1 MRLDSLLFNTMHSRL
16 SKGWLFVCLE
26 DTLSM
31 DSHGHISVPDLEKSA
46 WGKERAVL
54 PPGCAGAVQAPRPSE
69 VPGWGGPA
77 PALRL
82 PCEQLLPSVCPGK
95 SLGTSVEPRGS
106 ARTQPPVRS
115 PFFCVVSPLLWRVA
129 YGHVY
134 NLRVPTAWL
143 PRVFITPGAVT
154 HQASHMR
161 ERFGQRNRLLRG
173 KQLLPGAPSLRL
185 ARPSGAWRSASTL
198 RSPGHHPARGVDTQ
212 CSGPKITLKMMWGTE
227 TFSKR

>member
-1 MRLDSLLFNTMHSRL
+1 MRLDSLLLNTMHSRL
-16 SKGWLFVCLE
+16 SEGWLFACLE

-69 VPGWGGPA
+69 ALGWGGPV

-82 PCEQLLPSVCPGK
+82 PCEQLLSALEK
-95 SLGTSVEPRGS
+95 LGDPRGS
-106 ARTQPPVRS
+106 AQTQPPVQS

-134 NLRVPTAWL
+134 NLRVPTAWF
-143 PRVFITPGAVT
+143 PHVFITPGAVT

-161 ERFGQRNRLLRG
+161 ERFGHRKRLLRG
-173 KQLLPGAPSLRL
+173 KQLLPGAPSPR
-185 ARPSGAWRSASTL
+185 AGEAERGAGPDGAPRPCAAPGTIPPEGWTRSAQ
-198 RSPGHHPARGVDTQ
+198 GQ
-212 CSGPKITLKMMWGTE
+212 K
-227 TFSKR
+227 